1 MISKKKNEQKR
12 NNKLL
17 KGFTLI
23 ELLAV
28 IVILGILMLVA
39 IPSVTKYIE
48 KSRKSTFITSVKNLV
63 GAVRYGVVSEDSKY
77 DMGNAT
83 EKVFA
88 LKDIETEKGKMEDVE
103 GYVKVIKTTEGYQ
116 FKVKVNGSTIEKN
129 NYCCDEVDIE
139 EFGNNLGKCSTAPTA
154 YKTYVIGDT
163 IEFAGSNWRVI
174 KDSTGNEDYVT
185 LMKERVLT
193 NAELGEYAY
202 NGTYDTMSYY
212 WDDSCHPVA
221 YGYSSSSYSCD
232 NTNDYATS
240 KVKEMLETRY
250 LPTIGES
257 NLKEVDGYKIRLIT
271 VDELTSNLGCTSSSC
286 SSSPY
291 ASWVHQ
297 NFGDQSKIVYAYWT
311 MTPYPDISSN
321 VWIVHSVG
329 LVYNSNVYDV
339 DRGVRPVINLLKSNI
354 S

>member
-1 MISKKKNEQKR
+1 
-12 NNKLL
+12 
-17 KGFTLI
+17 
-23 ELLAV
+23 
-28 IVILGILMLVA
+28 MLVA

-116 FKVKVNGSTIEKN
+116 FKVKVSGSTIEKN

-139 EFGNNLGKCSTAPTA
+139 VFGNNLGKCQTVD
-154 YKTYVIGDT
+154 KTYAIGDT
-163 IEFAGSNWRVI
+163 VEYAGSNWRVI
-174 KDSTGNEDYVT
+174 KNSTGNEDYVT

-202 NGTYDTMSYY
+202 NGTYDTMEYT
-212 WDDSCHPVA
+212 WTETCHEA
-221 YGYSSSSYSCD
+221 NRGYSSYDFSNCD
-232 NTNDYATS
+232 NTNGYATS
-240 KVKEMLETRY
+240 KVKEMLEIRY
-250 LPTIGES
+250 LPTIGAD

-271 VDELTSNLGCTSSSC
+271 LEELDNNLGCNSSDYSC
-286 SSSPY
+286 KSSQY
-291 ASWVHQ
+291 ATWVHQ
-297 NFGDQSKIVYAYWT
+297 NFGDQSKNVYAYWT
-311 MTPYPDISSN
+311 MTPHPDYSSY
-321 VWIVHSVG
+321 VWFVG
-329 LVYNSNVYDV
+329 SNGRVSDDDV
-339 DRGVRPVINLLKSNI
+339 NYLRSSGVRPVINLLKSNI

>member
-1 MISKKKNEQKR
+1 
-12 NNKLL
+12 
-17 KGFTLI
+17 
-23 ELLAV
+23 
-28 IVILGILMLVA
+28 MLVA

-77 DMGNAT
+77 DMGNVT

-88 LKDIETEKGKMEDVE
+88 LKDFETEKGKMEDVE

-116 FKVKVNGSTIEKN
+116 FKVKVSGSTIEKN

-139 EFGNNLGKCSTAPTA
+139 ELGNNLGKCSTAPTA

-163 IEFAGSNWRVI
+163 IEFAGSNWIVI

-193 NAELGEYAY
+193 NAELGNYAY
-202 NGTYDTMSYY
+202 NRTYDTMEYT
-212 WDDSCHPVA
+212 WTDACHWA
-221 YGYSSSSYSCD
+221 NHGYSSSNTSNCN
-232 NTNDYATS
+232 NTNSYATS

-250 LPTIGES
+250 LPTLGET

-271 VDELTSNLGCTSSSC
+271 VDELESNLGYTKRTGTDIYDYNSENT
-286 SSSPY
+286 PT
-291 ASWVHQ
+291 WVYQ
-297 NFGDQSKIVYAYWT
+297 NFGDQSKNVYSYWT
-311 MTPYPDISSN
+311 MTPNHDDSSRMLYVDWRGRVESDRISSYLN
-321 VWIVHSVG
+321 
-329 LVYNSNVYDV
+329 
-339 DRGVRPVINLLKSNI
+339 GVRPVINLLKANI